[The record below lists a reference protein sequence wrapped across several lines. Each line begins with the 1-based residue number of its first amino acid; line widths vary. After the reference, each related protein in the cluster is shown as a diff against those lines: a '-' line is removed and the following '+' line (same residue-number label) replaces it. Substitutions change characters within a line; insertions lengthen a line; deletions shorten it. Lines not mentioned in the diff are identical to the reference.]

1 MLSYLCMFE
10 HVGVLFH
17 LDGWLVLPTFSLLAS
32 SVSVP
37 KAHSSTSLLSETRL
51 HGKQEQKL
59 EVANHVKN
67 Y

>member
-1 MLSYLCMFE
+1 MLSYLCMFFL
-10 HVGVLFH
+10 VGFLFH
-17 LDGWLVLPTFSLLAS
+17 VNGWLVFPIFSLSAS

-37 KAHSSTSLLSETRL
+37 KAHSSTLLLSETRL

-59 EVANHVKN
+59 EVATHVKN